1 MLDLNALF
9 EFSRSHC
16 IGICAFLVPAN
27 LLATL
32 QTMIF
37 VGTGRPVIQVN
48 LMTAFAS
55 LYSGLMVLHVATW
68 LIIGIV
74 MIPTFVLLSLG
85 TVCLGINLWA
95 IAHSRSMSTLLRWL
109 WQAIQARF
117 VQLTAFTSNPRS
129 LPYGE
134 S

>member
-1 MLDLNALF
+1 MLELNALF

-32 QTMIF
+32 QTLIF
-37 VGTGRPVIQVN
+37 VGIGRPTLQVH
-48 LMTAFAS
+48 LITAFAS

-68 LIIGIV
+68 LIIGVV
-74 MIPTFVLLSLG
+74 MIPTFVLMSLG
-85 TVCLGINLWA
+85 TICLAVNLWA
-95 IAHSRSMSTLLRWL
+95 IAHSQSLTRVLRWL
-109 WQAIQARF
+109 WYN
-117 VQLTAFTSNPRS
+117 VQTRLSRPTFLPSRS

>member
-32 QTMIF
+32 QTLVF
-37 VGTGRPVIQVN
+37 VGTGRPTIQVR

-68 LIIGIV
+68 LLVGVI

-85 TVCLGINLWA
+85 TVCLGVNLWA
-95 IAHSRSMSTLLRWL
+95 IAHSHSLSNLLRWL
-109 WQAIQARF
+109 WQTAQARF
-117 VQLTAFTSNPRS
+117 IRLTASIPSQQS